1 MDNKFTLADLKKH
14 IALNANSHS
23 PDLEITLCYSGRHV
37 LVKPLKVKEKKEL
50 LKSLE
55 SKNEILINKVLD
67 DIIEQY
73 VVTTDSSDFNPKE
86 LPTQERHQILI
97 YIRAAN
103 GDETAKIAHQCP
115 KCEKV
120 TRDIPYSINK
130 DSYVKNFEEPK
141 NGKIVTICNGNVE
154 IHYDVIFR
162 FEEMRVEEYIK
173 EKKLK
178 TTSERQFAMVAA
190 SIKQIYFLNDS
201 GEKIKVEVTNI
212 ADKLAFIEELDT
224 KEFNAISSAIGSLDF
239 GIKMPFDFKCS
250 ECDYSSKEEVNATVF
265 FIS

>member
-1 MDNKFTLADLKKH
+1 MDNKFSVADLRKQ
-14 IALNANSHS
+14 IAVNEHQ
-23 PDLEITLCYSGRHV
+23 PDMEISLCYSGRTV

-55 SKNEILINKVLD
+55 SKIEILINRVLD
-67 DIIEQY
+67 DIIEGY
-73 VVTTDSSDFNPKE
+73 VTAADSNEFNTKE

-120 TRDIPYSINK
+120 TKDISYKLTK
-130 DSYVKNFEEPK
+130 DSYVKNYEEPK
-141 NGKIVTICNGNVE
+141 GGKIVTICKGQVE

-162 FEEMRVEEYIK
+162 HEEINVEEYIK
-173 EKKLK
+173 EHKLK
-178 TTSERQFAMVAA
+178 TVSERQFAMVAA
-190 SIKQIYFLNDS
+190 SIKKIFFNQS
-201 GEKIKVEVTNI
+201 GRKIEVTLESVK
-212 ADKLAFIEELDT
+212 DKMEFIEELDSS
-224 KEFNAISSAIGSLDF
+224 EFTTITNAISNLDF
-239 GIKMPFDFKCS
+239 GVKMPFEFKCNH
-250 ECDYSSKEEVNATVF
+250 CDYTSKEEVNATVF